1 MLSYSLTQA
10 TLLEAELLKL
20 ECHFTWKL
28 KKEDLDLTDLLNR
41 LEQHADLNLGGDAG
55 LAQTYNSLGFVKY
68 LLGSLQDALE
78 FLQKCIELT
87 KKSHKDDGDKWLL
100 VPYGN
105 LAWLQYHL
113 RCFIECESYLE
124 KIRSIVQKF
133 PDSALGLH
141 HEVLGE
147 KAWAFFKFSR
157 KYYNQAKEYFQKALD
172 LEPMNAEWNCG
183 YAFVLHRIEAQSSS
197 VTDSPTIKQL
207 RRAIETNSDNDEL
220 KAILAVRLAQCMEYD
235 EGETLVEEAL
245 EGSPNAP
252 NVIRYVGKFLRAYG
266 SVERSIALFKRAL
279 EKSLSPAFI
288 HHQLALC
295 YKSKTTALQREK
307 SKNSSTTGAEIQK
320 LRSQCIYHL
329 DKATELKPG
338 FIIAMTE
345 LAVQYSEDGKLDRAE
360 ELFQQTLQIAK
371 EKNES
376 LQQVYLYYGQFQQY
390 RRRCLPE
397 AITCY
402 MECLK
407 IDEDT
412 QDGKKSAKYLNDIFN
427 DRCSSQIPGKGRGLG
442 MSVRKGERN
451 VRP

>member
-1 MLSYSLTQA
+1 MLSCSLPEA
-10 TLLEAELLKL
+10 VRLEAELLKL

-55 LAQTYNSLGFVKY
+55 LAQTYNSLGYVKY
-68 LLGSLQDALE
+68 LLGSLQDALD
-78 FLQKCIELT
+78 FLQKCVELT
-87 KKSHKDDGDKWLL
+87 RKCHEYDCDKWLL

-113 RCFIECESYLE
+113 KCFSECESYLE
-124 KIRSIVQKF
+124 MIRSIVQKF
-133 PDSALGLH
+133 PDSDLGLH

-147 KAWAFFKFSR
+147 KAWALFKFSR
-157 KYYNQAKEYFQKALD
+157 KYYNQAKESFQKALE

-183 YAFVLHRIEAQSSS
+183 YAFVLHRTEAQSSS
-197 VTDSPTIKQL
+197 ATNSPTIKQL
-207 RRAIETNSDNDEL
+207 KLAIDTNSDNDEL

-235 EGETLVEEAL
+235 EGERLVEEAL

-266 SVERSIALFKRAL
+266 SVERSIALLKRAL
-279 EKSLSPAFI
+279 EKSLASAFI

-295 YKSKTTALQREK
+295 YKRKTTDLQREE
-307 SKNSSTTGAEIQK
+307 SKNSTSACDEIQK
-320 LRSQCIYHL
+320 LRDRCIYHL

-338 FIIAMTE
+338 FIIAMIE
-345 LAVQYSEDGKLDRAE
+345 LAVQYSEDGRLDRAE
-360 ELFQQTLQIAK
+360 EMFQQTLQVAK

-412 QDGKKSAKYLNDIFN
+412 LDGKKSAKYLNKIN
-427 DRCSSQIPGKGRGLG
+427 DRRSSQSPGKGRGQR
-442 MSVRKGERN
+442 MSARKEERN
-451 VRP
+451 AWP